1 MQIACVCKLAL
12 LDQADG
18 WSEPSPSD
26 PSCLRLL
33 ADICMYIYIDISYV
47 ARIILSC
54 AVCLSSSIVFGVCS
68 QLVLLGIMLPE
79 SSGIRRGPMGAFPA
93 FVAMADGQMVVQSSS
108 RQHNIGDPFRS
119 GAHRCKGDQISIRA

>member
-1 MQIACVCKLAL
+1 MERAF
-12 LDQADG
+12 
-18 WSEPSPSD
+18 S
-26 PSCLRLL
+26 LRPFLPTF
-33 ADICMYIYIDISYV
+33 ARGHMYLHIYIDIFYV

-93 FVAMADGQMVVQSSS
+93 FVAMADGQMVVQSST